1 MTIEELIFKG
11 KELQNT
17 IYQSKEFR
25 GYISYSS
32 NKEEEYQNWLYSVK
46 RIIDTKYKSSVE
58 RLKPY
63 EQNISP
69 ENHIKILG
77 ILEGI
82 KNFPEEP
89 ENEIKGKSSDGIT
102 INNNQSNIQ
111 NNTQQIINIFIDA
124 IRDEITGKELKEL
137 KEIMKNYEKNP
148 EETKSTLLEKI
159 KGFGKDVLSNI
170 MANIIT
176 RIIRVKITFI
186 RIILQVIFLGILFQS
201 FL

>member
-46 RIIDTKYKSSVE
+46 RIIDTKYRSSVE

-102 INNNQSNIQ
+102 INNNQNNTQ
-111 NNTQQIINIFIDA
+111 NNTQQIILNIFIDA

-176 RIIRVKITFI
+176 NPDFYSTF
-186 RIILQVIFLGILFQS
+186 LN
-201 FL
+201 